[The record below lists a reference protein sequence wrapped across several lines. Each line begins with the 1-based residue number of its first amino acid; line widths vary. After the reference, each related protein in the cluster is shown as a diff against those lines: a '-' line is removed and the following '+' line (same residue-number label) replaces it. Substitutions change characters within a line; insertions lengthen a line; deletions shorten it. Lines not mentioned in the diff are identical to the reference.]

1 VAVIS
6 ALYVALTYLLAPIS
20 YGPIQFRVSEALV
33 ILVAARRHLIWFVPV
48 GCVVANVLSPY
59 AGVWDLVFM
68 PAMST
73 VGAVP
78 MWLLGRRLLLL
89 TSWFY
94 AVVTGLSV
102 ALMISVIEKKGF
114 WVLAGSVTASQ
125 LIIMTLGFA
134 ILSGYLYLFTG
145 KVVETKKEEKSA
157 K

>member
-6 ALYVALTYLLAPIS
+6 ALYVALTYVLAPIS

-33 ILVAARRHLIWFVPV
+33 ILVAARRHLIWFVPI
-48 GCVVANVLSPY
+48 GCVVANLLSPY

-68 PAMST
+68 PIMST
-73 VGAVP
+73 IGAIP
-78 MWLLGRRLLLL
+78 MWLLRRRLLLA

-102 ALMISVIEKKGF
+102 ALMISVLEKKGF

-125 LIIMTLGFA
+125 MIIMTAGFA
-134 ILSGYLYLFTG
+134 LLSGYLYLFVG
-145 KVVETKKEEKSA
+145 KADGKKKENEQA